1 MFPVLLLFLF
11 QILPAGVPIPSC
23 FGSSG
28 NYNCFLHDLFCKHKP
43 ILCIIRANHRPEIVN
58 TLSFPKLQIWNFAIR
73 LELATIEPFMS
84 TFLWQFSFLFLCP
97 LFFLEPCPLLSPS
110 KVSLNFLSCAYHIL
124 ICLEATILFL
134 VMRFT
139 YTYLLYLL
147 SIL

>member
-1 MFPVLLLFLF
+1 MFPVFLLFLF

-97 LFFLEPCPLLSPS
+97 LFVLEPCPSVKGFIEFSFVCLSQTDLS
-110 KVSLNFLSCAYHIL
+110 GGNNIISCHEIHIYVSI
-124 ICLEATILFL
+124 I
-134 VMRFT
+134 
-139 YTYLLYLL
+139 
-147 SIL
+147 SIIYFIK